1 MPMAWALEVLSF
13 ATLAFVTLSE
23 KSDVLSLRFYSKS
36 GDHWG
41 FVDQAVPNRPI
52 HATWPKRCWPH
63 CRDENHP
70 SFERSQR
77 VWEQRMNR
85 FTDVKSM
92 NLQDR
97 RFEFRDFHGSF
108 ALDFEI
114 RKWQTLE
121 QTSDGK
127 QGNSFKGLAEAA
139 DLLEADDGTVR
150 TVVDV
155 GANLGFSSIMVAARL
170 PHSRVI
176 AIEAN
181 PVLFRVLQWNI
192 RANNVTENVWPLNIA
207 ISREGN
213 GQCNPA
219 DELFSDCVT
228 MKVSK
233 NHRAG
238 WVIKS
243 LAKDAFDLRSLYIL
257 IISHV
262 PYRLCLVQVCE

>member
-1 MPMAWALEVLSF
+1 
-13 ATLAFVTLSE
+13 
-23 KSDVLSLRFYSKS
+23 
-36 GDHWG
+36 
-41 FVDQAVPNRPI
+41 
-52 HATWPKRCWPH
+52 
-63 CRDENHP
+63 
-70 SFERSQR
+70 
-77 VWEQRMNR
+77 MNR

-92 NLQDR
+92 NLRDR

-114 RKWQTLE
+114 RKWQALE
-121 QTSDGK
+121 QNGK
-127 QGNSFKGLAEAA
+127 PMEDSFKGLAEAA
-139 DLLEADDGTVR
+139 DLLADGTVR

-170 PHSRVI
+170 PRSRVI

-238 WVIKS
+238 SASV
-243 LAKDAFDLRSLYIL
+243 
-257 IISHV
+257 
-262 PYRLCLVQVCE
+262 

>member
-1 MPMAWALEVLSF
+1 MTFCHF
-13 ATLAFVTLSE
+13 AFTANLVTT
-23 KSDVLSLRFYSKS
+23 
-36 GDHWG
+36 GD

-155 GANLGFSSIMVAARL
+155 GAKLGFQFHHGCSAAAAQPGHCHRSEPCAVSGVAVE
-170 PHSRVI
+170 HS
-176 AIEAN
+176 
-181 PVLFRVLQWNI
+181 
-192 RANNVTENVWPLNIA
+192 
-207 ISREGN
+207 
-213 GQCNPA
+213 GQQC
-219 DELFSDCVT
+219 
-228 MKVSK
+228 
-233 NHRAG
+233 H
-238 WVIKS
+238 
-243 LAKDAFDLRSLYIL
+243 
-257 IISHV
+257 
-262 PYRLCLVQVCE
+262 